1 MRSKLENNTEQHSAG
16 EPRGPHKNKRPLF
29 FISGEDFYFVAYSIL
44 LVLEFLGG
52 SARRVKDHR
61 KIAYLIQF
69 LGDSRLIDL
78 LERTQGAGVA
88 NAADRELLFSSYTN
102 AELHKR
108 EVFKIIF
115 SMERRGFLRMQ
126 RADSPEVLDIALIS
140 DGIPQNFFKN
150 SSFAE
155 EKANAE
161 KLKELVPR
169 LSLLTF
175 ESLLDRL
182 YRERGVRVWAS

>member
-1 MRSKLENNTEQHSAG
+1 MRSKLENSNVQPSAG
-16 EPRGPHKNKRPLF
+16 GPRGPHKSKRPLF

-44 LVLEFLGG
+44 LVLEYLGG

-78 LERTQGAGVA
+78 LERTQEAGVA
-88 NAADRELLFSSYTN
+88 NAADRELLFSSY
-102 AELHKR
+102 ADSELHKR
-108 EVFKIIF
+108 EVFKMIF

-126 RADSPEVLDIALIS
+126 RADSPEVLDISLNS
-140 DGIPQNFFKN
+140 DGIPQGFFKN
-150 SSFAE
+150 GSFAE
-155 EKANAE
+155 ERANAE
-161 KLKELVPR
+161 KLKALFPR

-182 YRERGVRVWAS
+182 YRDRGVRVWAS

>member
-1 MRSKLENNTEQHSAG
+1 MRSKLENSNEQPPAG
-16 EPRGPHKNKRPLF
+16 GPRGPHKNKRPLF
-29 FISGEDFYFVAYSIL
+29 FISGEDFYVVAYSIL
-44 LVLEFLGG
+44 LVLEYLGG

-78 LERTQGAGVA
+78 LERTQATVVA
-88 NAADRELLFSSYTN
+88 NAVDRELLFSSYATS
-102 AELHKR
+102 ELHKR
-108 EVFKIIF
+108 EVFKMIF

-140 DGIPQNFFKN
+140 DGIPQGFFEN
-150 SSFAE
+150 DSFAE
-155 EKANAE
+155 ERANAE
-161 KLKELVPR
+161 KLKKLVPR

-182 YRERGVRVWAS
+182 YRDRGVRVWAS

>member
-1 MRSKLENNTEQHSAG
+1 MPNHNEQPPFEG
-16 EPRGPHKNKRPLF
+16 RQGPHKSKRPLF

-44 LVLEFLGG
+44 LVLEYLGG

-69 LGDSRLIDL
+69 LGDARLIDL
-78 LERTQGAGVA
+78 LERTQGVKVA
-88 NAADRELLFSSYTN
+88 NAVDRELLFSSYAN

-115 SMERRGFLRMQ
+115 SMERRGFLSMQ
-126 RADSPEVLDIALIS
+126 RTDNAQILDISLTSIEV
-140 DGIPQNFFKN
+140 PQGFFN
-150 SSFAE
+150 NDAFSE

-161 KLKELVPR
+161 RLKKLLPR

-175 ESLLDRL
+175 DSLLERL
-182 YRERGVRVWAS
+182 YQDRGVRVWAS

>member
-1 MRSKLENNTEQHSAG
+1 MNNSKEQPPAG
-16 EPRGPHKNKRPLF
+16 RPMGPHKSKRPLF

-78 LERTQGAGVA
+78 LERTRGVGVA
-88 NAADRELLFSSYTN
+88 NSVDRELLFSSYAS

-126 RADSPEVLDIALIS
+126 RTENLEVLDITLID
-140 DGIPQNFFKN
+140 DGIPQGFFEN
-150 SSFAE
+150 DSFSE
-155 EKANAE
+155 ERASAE
-161 KLKELVPR
+161 KLKRLVPR

-182 YRERGVRVWAS
+182 YKDRGIRVWVS

>member
-1 MRSKLENNTEQHSAG
+1 MKNNTEQSPADG
-16 EPRGPHKNKRPLF
+16 SRGPHKNKRPLF

-44 LVLEFLGG
+44 LVLQYLGG

-78 LERTQGAGVA
+78 LERTQGVGVA
-88 NAADRELLFSSYTN
+88 NAIDRELLFSSYTS

-126 RADSPEVLDIALIS
+126 RTDSPEMLDITLIS
-140 DGIPQNFFKN
+140 DGVPQGFFE
-150 SSFAE
+150 SDSFTDE
-155 EKANAE
+155 RANAE
-161 KLKELVPR
+161 KLRKLVPR

-182 YRERGVRVWAS
+182 YKDRGVRVWAS

>member
-1 MRSKLENNTEQHSAG
+1 MLKNSNELPPADK
-16 EPRGPHKNKRPLF
+16 PRGPHKNKRPLF

-44 LVLEFLGG
+44 LVLEYLGG

-69 LGDSRLIDL
+69 LDDSRLIDL
-78 LERTQGAGVA
+78 LERTQGTGVA

-115 SMERRGFLRMQ
+115 SMERRGFLQMR
-126 RADSPEVLDIALIS
+126 RTNNPEILDITLV
-140 DGIPQNFFKN
+140 GEEIPQGFFEN
-150 SSFAE
+150 DSFAD
-155 EKANAE
+155 EKANANRLK
-161 KLKELVPR
+161 KLYPR

-175 ESLLDRL
+175 ESLLDRI
-182 YRERGVRVWAS
+182 YEDRGVRVWAS

>member
-1 MRSKLENNTEQHSAG
+1 MPNHN
-16 EPRGPHKNKRPLF
+16 EPARFEGRQGPHKSKRPLF

-44 LVLEFLGG
+44 LVLEYLGG

-69 LGDSRLIDL
+69 LGDARLIDI
-78 LERTQGAGVA
+78 LERTHGTKVA
-88 NAADRELLFSSYTN
+88 NAVDRELLFSSYAN

-115 SMERRGFLRMQ
+115 SMERRGFLKMQ
-126 RADSPEVLDIALIS
+126 RTANPLILDISLTS
-140 DGIPQNFFKN
+140 NELPKEFFSN
-150 SSFAE
+150 ETFAA

-161 KLKELVPR
+161 RLKGLIPR
-169 LSLLTF
+169 LSVLTF
-175 ESLLDRL
+175 DSLLERL
-182 YRERGVRVWAS
+182 YQDRGVRVWAS